1 MNEILTRLLKGVAVS
16 ELTMENR
23 NVDPDEVLEHL
34 TKQGVQVHTEDR
46 QTRDGVI
53 TFYQRKTLPC

>member
-23 NVDPDEVLEHL
+23 NVDPDEVIEHL
-34 TKQGVQVHTEDR
+34 AKQGVQAHAEDR
-46 QTRDGVI
+46 QTRDGLI